1 MRIKALRVQNYR
13 CIQDTHPFSLG
24 DVTCL
29 VGKNE
34 SGKSSI
40 LEALYKLNPV
50 ERDRAAFS
58 LFDYP
63 RMAVGAYKERHETQ
77 PDTVVTAVFDLD
89 DADLAAVAK
98 AVGIDP
104 FVSREIEVSKGYDNK
119 RRILMNIDER
129 AIVDH
134 FVRGM
139 GFNAFELQQ
148 VRGPETVRDLV
159 IKLAGMERRSEKQ
172 TALLER
178 LHAAFPTA
186 SATQTIFQQVL
197 SRLPRF
203 VLFTEYYRLPGRV
216 AIDEL
221 RERERAG
228 TLTGNDRVFL
238 ALLALADS
246 TLEQLQAMSYA
257 EQVILELEAIGGRL
271 TEQIVEYW
279 STNKDLTVEFRIDQ
293 GKPGD
298 PPPFNAGQIFSTRI
312 RDQRHRMTV
321 PFDERSKGFIWF
333 FSFLVWFS
341 QMRKSYGENLI
352 LLLDEPGLTL
362 HGKAQSDLLRY
373 MKEKLAPHYQVIYT
387 THSPFMIDPDKLEW
401 VRTVEDREE
410 KGRPVGTRVGDKTMT
425 SDKDTLLPLQAA
437 LGYDIASWFFGAQTK
452 VVAVPEL
459 SHVLYL
465 KWFSAELRRR
475 GLQGL
480 DSRWTISPVGG
491 LTKVASLVTLLY
503 GRRDNVA
510 LVTDYAGV
518 DASTMERLR
527 HRELLSEAHVL
538 TPGQY
543 LDRPEADLEDLIGR
557 EAFVEL
563 VNRAYGLKEWS
574 ALPPTRVNGAPPR
587 VVEETT
593 AHFRKLDYPPFDRM
607 VPASYL
613 INHGEELRNQLP
625 GLDAAVLRFEDLMR
639 DLNRLLGEAQAE

>member
-1 MRIKALRVQNYR
+1 MRIKTLRVQSYKV
-13 CIQDTHPFSLG
+13 IQDTQPFTLG

-40 LEALYKLNPV
+40 LEALYRLNPA
-50 ERDRAAFS
+50 ERDKASFS

-63 RMAVGAYKERHETQ
+63 RMAIAGYKERHETQ
-77 PDTVVTAVFDLD
+77 PDNVVTAVFDLED
-89 DADLAAVAK
+89 SDVAAVVES
-98 AVGIDP
+98 VGVDP
-104 FVSREIEVSKGYDNK
+104 FVSREIEVTKGYDNK
-119 RRILMNIDER
+119 RRVVMNVDER
-129 AIVDH
+129 AIVEH
-134 FVRGM
+134 FVKAM
-139 GFNAFELQQ
+139 NFNAFESQQ
-148 VRGPETVRDLV
+148 VRGPQTIRDLV
-159 IKLAGMERRSEKQ
+159 IKLAGLERRSDKQ
-172 TALLER
+172 AQMLER
-178 LHAAFPTA
+178 LHAVFPAA
-186 SATQTIFQQVL
+186 SATQTIFQHVL
-197 SRLPRF
+197 NRLPRL

-216 AIDEL
+216 SITDL

-228 TLTGNDRVFL
+228 TLTGDDRVFL
-238 ALLALADS
+238 ALLDLAESNLDQ
-246 TLEQLQAMSYA
+246 LESIGHV
-257 EQVILELEAIGGRL
+257 EQVIMELEAIGGRL
-271 TEQIVEYW
+271 TDQIIEYW
-279 STNKDLTVEFRIDQ
+279 STNKDLTVEFRIDL

-298 PPPFNAGQIFSTRI
+298 APPFNTGQVFSTRI

-341 QMRKSYGENLI
+341 QMRKTYGENLVI
-352 LLLDEPGLTL
+352 LMDEPGLTL
-362 HGKAQSDLLRY
+362 HGKAQSDLMRY
-373 MKEKLAPHYQVIYT
+373 FKDKLAPHYQVIYT
-387 THSPFMIDPDKLEW
+387 THSPFMIDPANLEA

-410 KGRPVGTRVGDKTMT
+410 KGRPVGTKVGDKTMAT
-425 SDKDTLLPLQAA
+425 DKDTLLPLQAA
-437 LGYDIASWFFGAQTK
+437 LGYDIASWFFGESTK

-503 GRRDNVA
+503 GKRDNVA
-510 LVTDYAGV
+510 LVTDYGGDEGSNLA
-518 DASTMERLR
+518 RLR

-543 LDRPEADLEDLIGR
+543 LNQTEADMEDMIGR
-557 EAFVEL
+557 ETFADL

-574 ALPPTRVNGAPPR
+574 ALPPSKMNGAPPR

-593 AHFRKLDYPPFDRM
+593 AHFKKLDYPPFDRM
-607 VPASYL
+607 IPASYL
-613 INHGEELRNQLP
+613 INHGEELRAQLP
-625 GLDAAVLRFEDLMR
+625 GLDSAVLRFEDLMR
-639 DLNRLLGEAQAE
+639 DLNRLLGEAAA